1 MRWGNLILST
11 LLTSVGIGLAYAESL
26 RDARERSGC
35 CPQCAPAMWH
45 LFEVGETKALG
56 YLDLETIRENG
67 HEPEALAQE
76 LRQRGLR
83 TMFVE
88 PSPDRFDFG
97 ALYVYDERA
106 LGELLAKHVD
116 ILRDAGWPEDVETF
130 VDRVA
135 NVSADPRGEMD
146 LYRLIGVAFN
156 DQRFV

>member
-1 MRWGNLILST
+1 MRWGNLLLST
-11 LLTSVGIGLAYAESL
+11 FLTSVGVGLAYADYL

-35 CPQCAPAMWH
+35 CPGCAPAMWH
-45 LFEVGETKALG
+45 LLEVGQTKALG
-56 YLDLETIRENG
+56 YLGCDTIRDNG
-67 HEPEALAQE
+67 YEPAALAEE

-83 TMFVE
+83 TVLVD
-88 PSPDRFDFG
+88 PSNGHFAFG

-106 LGELLAKHVD
+106 LAELLGEHRD

-130 VDRVA
+130 VNWVA
-135 NVSADPRGEMD
+135 HVRADSHTDMD